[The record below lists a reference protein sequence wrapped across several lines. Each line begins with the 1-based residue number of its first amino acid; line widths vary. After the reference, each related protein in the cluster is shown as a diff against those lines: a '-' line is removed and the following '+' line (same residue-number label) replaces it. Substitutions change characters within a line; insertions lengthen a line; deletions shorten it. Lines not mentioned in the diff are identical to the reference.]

1 MVIWFVIIGLDEEK
15 RRESLNKKG
24 INDERLL
31 KKELKKSVDIL
42 RTEER

>member
-24 INDERLL
+24 LNDERLL